1 MNFFSKPTEK
11 ILNLFFSTIGFR
23 DPLIEDDSA
32 VLPHIKNALKDTP
45 YADLKIGEKAP
56 GRYYEHAVRFL
67 GSDHVVKFVQPAPEE
82 VMRQWIENLRE
93 QKIILERYIS
103 HNLPSFSYFYVE
115 CGEAATFTRPQEE
128 RALKG
133 ATIKKEKGRKSPPL
147 ATYALV
153 MEKIEGRPLYHLSDD
168 EIFSNRRLVENLVEF
183 LEGNRKMR
191 EERGIFADLIGGLPS
206 KILQPRYTGNLYVT
220 EENEVKLV
228 DTVLIPNNYGY
239 KKVPAKYR
247 LAKLYHFCY
256 NSFVLPRERALLKS
270 LRKILKGL

>member
-1 MNFFSKPTEK
+1 MSFFSKTFES
-11 ILNLFFSTIGFR
+11 LLDLFFSAIGFR
-23 DPLIEDDSA
+23 DPLIDDDSA
-32 VLPHIKNALKDTP
+32 VLPYIEKALQDTP
-45 YADLKIGEKAP
+45 YAGLEIGEKTP
-56 GRYYEHAVRFL
+56 GRNYEHAVRFL
-67 GSDHVVKFVQPAPEE
+67 GDAHVVKFVQPAPEE

-220 EENEVKLV
+220 EANEVKLV
-228 DTVLIPNNYGY
+228 DTVLIPSNYGY
-239 KKVPAKYR
+239 KKMPAKYR
-247 LAKLYHFCY
+247 FVKLYHFCY
-256 NSFVLPRERALLKS
+256 RTLVLPRERRFYQKLQTKV
-270 LRKILKGL
+270 